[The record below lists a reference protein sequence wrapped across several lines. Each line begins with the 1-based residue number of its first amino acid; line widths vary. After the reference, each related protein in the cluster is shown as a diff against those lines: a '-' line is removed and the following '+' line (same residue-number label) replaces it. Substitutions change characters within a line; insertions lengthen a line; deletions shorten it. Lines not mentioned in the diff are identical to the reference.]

1 MGRDSCD
8 TTTNAV
14 AYTAYA
20 RVKVRRPC
28 QKRSGMP
35 SSHAA
40 ISSACVTSTADP
52 RACHIADDGDCK
64 SDAGRLD
71 ASLGASHPQEDMGP
85 QAIRSALGLLALT
98 AGLVGSGRIVSRHYL
113 FPTEEVPAV
122 RAPDDVVRR
131 DCRASDGVRVHAL
144 EIPAPAGGRT
154 IVYFHNN
161 RETIEERV
169 GFARRL
175 RARGFG
181 VLLVEYRGYGFGREA
196 SPSVGGLY
204 ADAEAALGG
213 LGERASAFGGALEEY
228 RGWGF
233 AREASP
239 SEDGLYADAEAA
251 LEALDERGTGPE
263 RVVLWGTSLGT
274 GVAAEMARRER
285 GARLVLVSPYT
296 SIPGL
301 VTAVARLVP
310 AGLLVADHFDTLSK
324 AAGILIPTLVIHG
337 DSDEIVPYWMG
348 ERLTDAIAHARLVT
362 VAGGHH
368 GDLFEREGERLLS
381 EVAALGG

>member
-1 MGRDSCD
+1 
-8 TTTNAV
+8 
-14 AYTAYA
+14 
-20 RVKVRRPC
+20 
-28 QKRSGMP
+28 
-35 SSHAA
+35 
-40 ISSACVTSTADP
+40 
-52 RACHIADDGDCK
+52 
-64 SDAGRLD
+64 
-71 ASLGASHPQEDMGP
+71 MGP
-85 QAIRSALGLLALT
+85 LAIRSALGLLALT
-98 AGLVGSGRIVSRHYL
+98 AGLVGSGRMVSRHYL

-122 RAPDDVVRR
+122 RAPDDVVVR

-144 EIPAPAGGRT
+144 ELPAPPGGRT

-161 RETIEERV
+161 RETVEERV
-169 GFARRL
+169 GFARHL

-181 VLLVEYRGYGFGREA
+181 VLLVEYRGYGFAREA
-196 SPSVGGLY
+196 SPSEDALY
-204 ADAEAALGG
+204 ADAEAAL
-213 LGERASAFGGALEEY
+213 
-228 RGWGF
+228 
-233 AREASP
+233 
-239 SEDGLYADAEAA
+239 D
-251 LEALDERGTGPE
+251 ALDQRGTGPE

-274 GVAAEMARRER
+274 GVAAEMARRGR

-324 AAGILIPTLVIHG
+324 AAGIHIPTLVIHG
-337 DSDEIVPYWMG
+337 DSDAIVPYWMG

-368 GDLFEREGERLLS
+368 GDLFQREGERLLS